1 MAANSQRAFRV
12 GILTFFLSIS
22 ISLLFQLTHT
32 GTAYWVSVV
41 VLFIVVFWGII
52 FDVIGTATTAASEKP
67 FHAMASDR
75 VTGAKK
81 AIELV
86 RKADQVANFCN
97 DVVGDI
103 CGTVSGSISAALVI
117 DFVVKNN
124 LNTYRDLFSLL
135 VVGLVSAVTVGGKAA
150 GKSFAIKKS
159 SFILLKVAFI
169 LEKFDLLLGR
179 RQVPGKTKRQR
190 KKSKM

>member
-1 MAANSQRAFRV
+1 MGGSTKRAFRV
-12 GILTFFLSIS
+12 GMLTFFLSIS
-22 ISLLFQLTHT
+22 ISLLFQLTQT
-32 GTAYWVSVV
+32 RTTYWVSVF
-41 VLFIVVFWGII
+41 VLLAVVFLGII
-52 FDVIGTATTAASEKP
+52 FDLIGTATTAASEKP

-75 VTGAKK
+75 VDGAKK

-117 DFVVKNN
+117 DFAINN
-124 LNTYRDLFSLL
+124 KLVSYQDLMSLL

-150 GKSFAIKKS
+150 SKSLAIKKS
-159 SFILLKVAFI
+159 SVIVLKTAF
-169 LEKFDLLLGR
+169 LMEKFEQFFGW
-179 RQVPGKTKRQR
+179 KRQPGSGKD
-190 KKSKM
+190 KK

>member
-1 MAANSQRAFRV
+1 MAGNSQRAFRV
-12 GILTFFLSIS
+12 GVLTFFLSIS

-32 GTAYWVSVV
+32 GTVYWVSVL
-41 VLFIVVFWGII
+41 VLLLVVFLGIV

-67 FHAMASDR
+67 FHAMARDR
-75 VTGAKK
+75 VAGAKR

-117 DFVVKNN
+117 DFAVNYN
-124 LNTYRDLFSLL
+124 LTSYRDLISLV
-135 VVGLVSAVTVGGKAA
+135 VVGLISALTVGGKAA
-150 GKSFAIKKS
+150 GKSLALKKS
-159 SFILLKVAFI
+159 SLILLKVAFI
-169 LEKFDLLLGR
+169 LEKIEVLSGR
-179 RQVPGKTKRQR
+179 RKEQGKN
-190 KKSKM
+190 KKAKIKSER